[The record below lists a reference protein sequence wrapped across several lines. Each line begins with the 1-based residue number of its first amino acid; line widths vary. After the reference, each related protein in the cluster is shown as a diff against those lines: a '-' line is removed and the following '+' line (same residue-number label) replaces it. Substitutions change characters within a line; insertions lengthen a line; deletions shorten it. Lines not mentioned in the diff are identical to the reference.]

1 MKQLYKSNTN
11 KKVAGV
17 CGGIGEYLGIDP
29 TIVRLGFVALSL
41 LAGGGLA
48 VYIIAAIIMT
58 DKKVYDALV
67 ARHHLLHEGYRV
79 VRYLLFSASGFSD
92 WLMEEAKNGV
102 LQLIQLEDMYQ
113 IPANP

>member
-17 CGGIGEYLGIDP
+17 CGGIGEYFGIDP

-48 VYIIAAIIMT
+48 VYIIAAIIMPERAACSRT
-58 DKKVYDALV
+58 AEPRSLCRNVRHVPVPQMILSICEKNAVGFLLCNLKK
-67 ARHHLLHEGYRV
+67 H
-79 VRYLLFSASGFSD
+79 
-92 WLMEEAKNGV
+92 
-102 LQLIQLEDMYQ
+102 
-113 IPANP
+113 

>member
-48 VYIIAAIIMT
+48 VYIIAAIIMPERE
-58 DKKVYDALV
+58 
-67 ARHHLLHEGYRV
+67 ARHTAAENTV
-79 VRYLLFSASGFSD
+79 NTCQNMKFSSFMAIPT
-92 WLMEEAKNGV
+92 V
-102 LQLIQLEDMYQ
+102 LSQSEK
-113 IPANP
+113 

>member
-41 LAGGGLA
+41 CGHMFRS
-48 VYIIAAIIMT
+48 VFH
-58 DKKVYDALV
+58 V
-67 ARHHLLHEGYRV
+67 H
-79 VRYLLFSASGFSD
+79 
-92 WLMEEAKNGV
+92 
-102 LQLIQLEDMYQ
+102 
-113 IPANP
+113 IPARLIYLSIIDSSMLYM

>member
-17 CGGIGEYLGIDP
+17 CGGIGEYFGIDP

-48 VYIIAAIIMT
+48 VYIIAAII
-58 DKKVYDALV
+58 
-67 ARHHLLHEGYRV
+67 
-79 VRYLLFSASGFSD
+79 
-92 WLMEEAKNGV
+92 
-102 LQLIQLEDMYQ
+102 
-113 IPANP
+113 IPDRQVCSNPVENTVNS